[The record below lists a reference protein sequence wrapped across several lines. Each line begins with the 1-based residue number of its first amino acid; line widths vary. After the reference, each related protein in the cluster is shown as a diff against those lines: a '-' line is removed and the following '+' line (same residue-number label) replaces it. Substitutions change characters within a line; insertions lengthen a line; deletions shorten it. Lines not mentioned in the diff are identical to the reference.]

1 MRLYRVILTGLGNVG
16 LNFLRLLVER
26 DAIMQSRYGLT
37 LKIVGVADTSGVLTS
52 ERGLDLAQIISLKE
66 QRLGVASLGR
76 SRTTAVALVQECAA
90 DVLLDATPN
99 DLKTGQPGLD
109 LARTALKKGMHV
121 VLASKSPLVIAYQE
135 LAALST
141 RQSMLRFSGA
151 VCGAMPTV
159 NVGRRDL
166 AASNI
171 QRVEAVLN
179 TTTQI
184 ILWLM
189 SSGSSYDEALTEARR
204 MGVVETDPSFDVD
217 GWDTANKLVII
228 ANSVLNFPAKLNDV
242 VVKGIRTEMA
252 EDLQKA
258 RREGQSLILL
268 GLAEQVAEGAYY
280 LSVQPTL
287 VNPSHPL
294 GRLGLDEMGIVY
306 HTDLFGRVTVTSAKQ
321 GPIGASAAMLRDVID
336 IHMSSI

>member
-1 MRLYRVILTGLGNVG
+1 MKQYRAILTGLGNVG

-26 DAIMQSRYGLT
+26 EAVLQTRYGMSI
-37 LKIVGVADTSGVLTS
+37 KIVGVADSSGILTS
-52 ERGLDLAQIISLKE
+52 ERGLDIEQIIGLKQ
-66 QRLGVASLGR
+66 QRIGIASLGR
-76 SRTTAVALVQECAA
+76 SRSPALTLVQECVA
-90 DVLLDATPN
+90 DIMLDATPN
-99 DLKTGQPGLD
+99 DLTTGQPGLD
-109 LARTALKKGMHV
+109 LARTALRKGMHV

-135 LAALST
+135 LANLTSHQA
-141 RQSMLRFSGA
+141 MLRFSGA

-166 AASNI
+166 AASDI
-171 QRVEAVLN
+171 YRVEAVIN

-189 SSGSSYDEALTEARR
+189 SSGSTYEEALSEAQR
-204 MGVVETDPSFDVD
+204 MGVAETDPSLDVN

-228 ANSVLNFPAKLNDV
+228 ANAVLHYPAKLSEV
-242 VVKGIRTEMA
+242 KVKGIRTEMVD
-252 EDLQKA
+252 ELQKA
-258 RREGQSLILL
+258 RRDGQSLVLL
-268 GLAEQVAEGAYY
+268 GLAELTADSRYL

-287 VNPSHPL
+287 LNPSHPL

-306 HTDLFGRVTVTSAKQ
+306 HSDLFGRINLTSAKQ
-321 GPIGASAAMLRDVID
+321 GPMGASAAMLRDVID